1 MKYAVQNAYDNIKT
15 DDPKISSLKRDPHL
29 MSHYRGESF
38 GNSLPLYSVNSK
50 EQIGIGKIHSTP
62 TPKLQEQ

>member
-1 MKYAVQNAYDNIKT
+1 
-15 DDPKISSLKRDPHL
+15 

-50 EQIGIGKIHSTP
+50 EQIDIGKIHSTP